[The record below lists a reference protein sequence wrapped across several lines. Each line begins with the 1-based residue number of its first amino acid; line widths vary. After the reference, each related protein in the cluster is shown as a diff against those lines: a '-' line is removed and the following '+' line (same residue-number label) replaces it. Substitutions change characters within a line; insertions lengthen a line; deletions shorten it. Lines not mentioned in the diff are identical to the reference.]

1 MTPKDAK
8 VIEIQKLAYQI
19 YLQRCRD
26 GHSGSA
32 EDDWLQACELINK
45 QNSPVGHKQQAPAER
60 SAGIRLSESGKTPV
74 ARPLPAERR
83 GSGR

>member
-26 GHSGSA
+26 GRPGSA
-32 EDDWLQACELINK
+32 EDDWLRACEQVNRTSPNGRNENPVNEARGNK
-45 QNSPVGHKQQAPAER
+45 PV
-60 SAGIRLSESGKTPV
+60 
-74 ARPLPAERR
+74 ERR
-83 GSGR
+83 GNGH

>member
-26 GHSGSA
+26 GRPGTA
-32 EDDWLQACELINK
+32 EDDWLQACEQVNR
-45 QNSPVGHKQQAPAER
+45 QNSPNGRTDQPAEGQASTRLGEAGETR
-60 SAGIRLSESGKTPV
+60 SGRPPSPV
-74 ARPLPAERR
+74 ERR
-83 GSGR
+83 RDGR